1 MGRATIWNVTNP
13 PRPVAPAPPL
23 LPAVAT
29 ILLVVAGGL
38 AIGGSF
44 GKLEEE
50 SERAGSETLTLTYT
64 SWHLTQ
70 GGTYPMRIY
79 FHAPHFGIPL
89 VITGV
94 LTIATGLMLAFGR
107 GVLARLAKPAA
118 VASAGLLVGTVWT
131 VGLVVSADL
140 DAVTHS
146 EDFDLTWT
154 SGVGFWVLL
163 TSGIAGVVGGLI
175 TLFGNVVV
183 HDRVEPPT
191 PSLGIPVVYHV
202 SPESPFIP
210 QPAQQVDPLG
220 GHPAGP
226 APLPLFQPPTP
237 PTPSP
242 NEPA

>member
-1 MGRATIWNVTNP
+1 
-13 PRPVAPAPPL
+13 
-23 LPAVAT
+23 VAT

-50 SERAGSETLTLTYT
+50 FEHAGSETLTLTYT

-89 VITGV
+89 VITGA
-94 LTIATGLMLAFGR
+94 LAIATGVLLMVGR
-107 GVLARLAKPAA
+107 GPLTRLLKPAA
-118 VASAGLLVGTVWT
+118 AASAGLLVGTVWT

-154 SGVGFWVLL
+154 SGVGFWLL
-163 TSGIAGVVGGLI
+163 LVSGISAMIGGLI

-183 HDRVEPPT
+183 HDRAEPPT
-191 PSLGIPVVYHV
+191 PSLGVPVAYH
-202 SPESPFIP
+202 ESPFIP
-210 QPAQQVDPLG
+210 QQAQQVDPLG

-226 APLPLFQPPTP
+226 APLPLFQPPQP
-237 PTPSP
+237 PTP
-242 NEPA
+242 PASGPADSA